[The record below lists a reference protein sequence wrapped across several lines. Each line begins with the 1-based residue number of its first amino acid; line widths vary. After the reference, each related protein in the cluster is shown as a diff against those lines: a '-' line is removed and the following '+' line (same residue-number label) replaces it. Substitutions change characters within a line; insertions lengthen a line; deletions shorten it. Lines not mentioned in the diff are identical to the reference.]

1 MHYFGGRMQDIILY
15 ISIALGVST
24 VLNIILK
31 HYGISQIIGYILT
44 GTIISYSFGVSG
56 DADNDLLDQIGEFG
70 IVFLMFTIGLEIS
83 LAKMNSMKQ
92 LIFGNGLMQVGLT
105 SLVIYAISFYLLH
118 LDFMT
123 SLIIAFSFSMSS
135 TAVVLTYL
143 KSSKNIHTSYG
154 QRSTG
159 ILIFQDIAVIPI
171 LILIGILTNDGG
183 ESISIILLYTLVS
196 AVIVLFLLFVVGKRV
211 ITWLL
216 QFSAT
221 AELDELFMGSVL
233 FVVTGASFLAHY
245 MGFTYSLGAF
255 VVGMVIAETKFHYKV
270 ESDIAPFKDMLLGTF
285 FVVVGMKIN
294 IALFLDN
301 IFLIF
306 GIFAAV
312 LLIKTLVTFLAIRI
326 TSTSSISLKTALS
339 LSQVGEFSFV
349 IFAIASMGGI
359 IKDEMAQ
366 LLVLVVILSMVVT
379 PFFIA
384 KVRNIS
390 RIFFKENMSVPEVLN
405 LPDRKNHVI
414 VCGYNSVGKAVAQ
427 HLEHYGSDYIVVDN
441 NPKYVKEAIRNGA
454 EAYLGDMSK
463 RSILEAIHVK
473 DCSIV
478 IITLDNVDKNL
489 LICEALAKSSK
500 LANVI
505 VKVVSVEERAKFE
518 ALHVEM
524 IVDSKVEVARVLV
537 ERVMSCQLKKA
548 IG

>member
-1 MHYFGGRMQDIILY
+1 MQDAILY
-15 ISIALGVST
+15 ISIALGLST
-24 VLNIILK
+24 VLNIVLK

-44 GTIISYSFGVSG
+44 GTIISYAFGTDG
-56 DADNDLLDQIGEFG
+56 EAHNKLLDEIGEFG

-83 LAKMNSMKQ
+83 LSKMNSMK
-92 LIFGNGLMQVGLT
+92 LFIFGNGLMQVGFT
-105 SLVIYAISFYLLH
+105 SFVLYLISFYLLH

-159 ILIFQDIAVIPI
+159 ILIFQDIAVIPM
-171 LILIGILTNDGG
+171 LILIGILTHESG
-183 ESISIILLYTLVS
+183 ESISTILLHTFVS
-196 AVIVLFLLFVVGKRV
+196 AVIVLFLLFVIGKRV
-211 ITWLL
+211 ISWLL

-233 FVVTGASFLAHY
+233 FVVTGASYLAHY

-285 FVVVGMKIN
+285 FIIVGMKIN
-294 IALFLDN
+294 IALFVDN
-301 IFLIF
+301 IVLIF
-306 GIFAAV
+306 AVFAAV
-312 LLIKTLVTFLAIRI
+312 LLLKTIVTFLAVRI
-326 TSTSSISLKTALS
+326 TSTSSISFKTALS

-379 PFFIA
+379 PFFIS
-384 KVRNIS
+384 KVRKIS
-390 RIFFKENMSVPEVLN
+390 KIFFKENMSVPEVLN
-405 LPDRKNHVI
+405 LSGRKDHVI
-414 VCGYNSVGKAVAQ
+414 VCGYSSAGKAVAK
-427 HLEHYGSDYIVVDN
+427 HLQHYGMDYIVVDN
-441 NPKYVKEAIRNGA
+441 NPKHVKEAVQEGA

-463 RSILEAIHVK
+463 RSILEALHVK
-473 DCSIV
+473 DCAIV
-478 IITLDNVDKNL
+478 IITLDNVDKKL
-489 LICEALAKSSK
+489 LICEALNEQNKV
-500 LANVI
+500 ANVI
-505 VKVVSVEERAKFE
+505 VKVVSAEERAKFE

-524 IVDSKVEVARVLV
+524 IVDSKAEVARVLV
-537 ERVMSCQLKKA
+537 ERGMSCQLKKV

>member
-1 MHYFGGRMQDIILY
+1 
-15 ISIALGVST
+15 
-24 VLNIILK
+24 
-31 HYGISQIIGYILT
+31 
-44 GTIISYSFGVSG
+44 
-56 DADNDLLDQIGEFG
+56 
-70 IVFLMFTIGLEIS
+70 
-83 LAKMNSMKQ
+83 
-92 LIFGNGLMQVGLT
+92 
-105 SLVIYAISFYLLH
+105 
-118 LDFMT
+118 
-123 SLIIAFSFSMSS
+123 MSS

-171 LILIGILTNDGG
+171 LILIGILTNEGA
-183 ESISIILLYTLVS
+183 ESISTILLHALIS
-196 AVIVLFLLFVVGKRV
+196 AMIVLFLLFVVGKRV
-211 ITWLL
+211 ISWLL

-221 AELDELFMGSVL
+221 AELDELFMSSVL

-285 FVVVGMKIN
+285 FIVVGMKIN
-294 IALFLDN
+294 IALFMEN

-312 LLIKTLVTFLAIRI
+312 LFLKTAVTFVTIRI
-326 TSTSSISLKTALS
+326 TSTSSISFKTALS

-379 PFFIA
+379 PFFIS
-384 KVRNIS
+384 KVRAIS
-390 RIFFKENMSVPEVLN
+390 KIFFKENMSVPEVSN
-405 LPDRKNHVI
+405 LLGRKDHVI
-414 VCGYNSVGKAVAQ
+414 VCGYGSAGKAVAK
-427 HLEHYGSDYIVVDN
+427 HLEHYGSDYIVLDN
-441 NPKYVKEAIRNGA
+441 NPKHVREAIQDGV

-463 RSILEAIHVK
+463 RSILEALHVK
-473 DCSIV
+473 DCAIV
-478 IITLDNVDKNL
+478 IITLDNVDKKL
-489 LICEALAKSSK
+489 LICEALSEQSK
-500 LANVI
+500 VANVI
-505 VKVVSVEERAKFE
+505 VKVISAEERAKFE

-537 ERVMSCQLKKA
+537 ERVMSCQLKKSE
-548 IG
+548 

>member
-1 MHYFGGRMQDIILY
+1 MQDAILY
-15 ISIALGVST
+15 ISIALGIST
-24 VLNIILK
+24 VLNIVLK

-44 GTIISYSFGVSG
+44 GTVISYTFGAG
-56 DADNDLLDQIGEFG
+56 GETHNKLLDEIGEFG

-92 LIFGNGLMQVGLT
+92 FIFGNGLMQVGLT
-105 SLVIYAISFYLLH
+105 SLVLYLISFYFLH

-159 ILIFQDIAVIPI
+159 ILIFQDIAVIPM
-171 LILIGILTNDGG
+171 LILIGILTHEGG
-183 ESISIILLYTLVS
+183 ESISTILLHTFIS

-211 ITWLL
+211 ISWLL

-285 FVVVGMKIN
+285 FVIVGMKIN

-301 IFLIF
+301 IVLIF
-306 GIFAAV
+306 SIFAAV
-312 LLIKTLVTFLAIRI
+312 LLLKTVVTFFAVRI
-326 TSTSSISLKTALS
+326 TSTSSISFKTALS

-359 IKDEMAQ
+359 IKNEMAQ

-379 PFFIA
+379 PFFIS
-384 KVRNIS
+384 KVRSIS
-390 RIFFKENMSVPEVLN
+390 KIFFKENMSVPEVSN
-405 LPDRKNHVI
+405 LPGRKNHII
-414 VCGYNSVGKAVAQ
+414 VCGYSSAGKAVTKY
-427 HLEHYGSDYIVVDN
+427 LEHYGMDYIVLDN
-441 NPKYVKEAIRNGA
+441 NPKHVREAVRDGA

-463 RSILEAIHVK
+463 RPILEALHVK
-473 DCSIV
+473 DCAIV
-478 IITLDNVDKNL
+478 IITLDNVDKKL
-489 LICEALAKSSK
+489 LICEALNEQNKV
-500 LANVI
+500 ANVI
-505 VKVVSVEERAKFE
+505 VKVVSAEERAKFE

-537 ERVMSCQLKKA
+537 ERVMSCQLKKV

>member
-1 MHYFGGRMQDIILY
+1 MQDAILY
-15 ISIALGVST
+15 ISIALGIST
-24 VLNIILK
+24 VLNIVLK

-44 GTIISYSFGVSG
+44 GTVISYAFGSG
-56 DADNDLLDQIGEFG
+56 GETHNKLLDEIGEFG

-83 LAKMNSMKQ
+83 LSKMNSMKQ
-92 LIFGNGLMQVGLT
+92 FIFGNGLMQVGLT
-105 SLVIYAISFYLLH
+105 SLVIYLISFYLLH

-159 ILIFQDIAVIPI
+159 ILIFQDIAVIPM
-171 LILIGILTNDGG
+171 LILIGILTHEGG
-183 ESISIILLYTLVS
+183 ESISTILLHTFVS

-211 ITWLL
+211 ISWLL

-285 FVVVGMKIN
+285 FVIVGMKIN
-294 IALFLDN
+294 ITLFLDN
-301 IFLIF
+301 IVLIF
-306 GIFAAV
+306 SIFAAV
-312 LLIKTLVTFLAIRI
+312 LLLKTVVTFFAVRI
-326 TSTSSISLKTALS
+326 TSTSSISFKTALS

-379 PFFIA
+379 PFFIS

-390 RIFFKENMSVPEVLN
+390 KIFFKENMSVPEVSN
-405 LPDRKNHVI
+405 LPGRKNHII
-414 VCGYNSVGKAVAQ
+414 VCGYSSAGKAVTK
-427 HLEHYGSDYIVVDN
+427 HLEHYGMDYIVLDN
-441 NPKYVKEAIRNGA
+441 NPKHVKEAVRDGA

-463 RSILEAIHVK
+463 RSILEALHVK
-473 DCSIV
+473 DCAIV
-478 IITLDNVDKNL
+478 IITLDNVDKKL
-489 LICEALAKSSK
+489 LICEALNEQNKV
-500 LANVI
+500 ANVI
-505 VKVVSVEERAKFE
+505 VKVVSAEERAKFE

-537 ERVMSCQLKKA
+537 ERVMSCQIKKV

>member
-1 MHYFGGRMQDIILY
+1 MQDAILY
-15 ISIALGVST
+15 ISIALGIST
-24 VLNIILK
+24 VLNIVLK

-44 GTIISYSFGVSG
+44 GTVISYTFGTDG
-56 DADNDLLDQIGEFG
+56 ETHNKLLDEIGEFG

-92 LIFGNGLMQVGLT
+92 FIFGNGLMQVGLT
-105 SLVIYAISFYLLH
+105 SLVLYLISFYFLH

-159 ILIFQDIAVIPI
+159 ILIFQDIAVIPM
-171 LILIGILTNDGG
+171 LILIGILTHEGG
-183 ESISIILLYTLVS
+183 ESISTILLHTFIS

-211 ITWLL
+211 ISWLL

-285 FVVVGMKIN
+285 FVIVGMKIN

-301 IFLIF
+301 IVLIF
-306 GIFAAV
+306 SIFAAV
-312 LLIKTLVTFLAIRI
+312 LLLKTVVTFFAVRI
-326 TSTSSISLKTALS
+326 TSTSSISFKTALS

-359 IKDEMAQ
+359 IKNEMAQ

-379 PFFIA
+379 PFFIS

-390 RIFFKENMSVPEVLN
+390 KIFFKENMSVPEVSN
-405 LPDRKNHVI
+405 LPGRKNHII
-414 VCGYNSVGKAVAQ
+414 VCGYSSAGKAVTK
-427 HLEHYGSDYIVVDN
+427 HLEHYGMDYIVLDN
-441 NPKYVKEAIRNGA
+441 NPKHVREAVRDGA

-463 RSILEAIHVK
+463 RSILEALHVK
-473 DCSIV
+473 DCAIV
-478 IITLDNVDKNL
+478 IITLDNVDKKL
-489 LICEALAKSSK
+489 LICEALNEQNKV
-500 LANVI
+500 ANVI
-505 VKVVSVEERAKFE
+505 VKVVSAEERAKFE

-537 ERVMSCQLKKA
+537 ERVMSCQLKKV

>member
-1 MHYFGGRMQDIILY
+1 MQDAILY
-15 ISIALGVST
+15 ISIALGIST
-24 VLNIILK
+24 VLNIVLK

-44 GTIISYSFGVSG
+44 GTVISYTFGAG
-56 DADNDLLDQIGEFG
+56 GETHNKLLDEIGEFG

-92 LIFGNGLMQVGLT
+92 FIFGNGLMQVGLT
-105 SLVIYAISFYLLH
+105 SLVIYLISFYLLH

-159 ILIFQDIAVIPI
+159 ILIFQDIAVIPM
-171 LILIGILTNDGG
+171 LILIGILTHEGG
-183 ESISIILLYTLVS
+183 ESISTILLHTFIS

-211 ITWLL
+211 ISWLL

-285 FVVVGMKIN
+285 FVIVGMKIN

-301 IFLIF
+301 IVLIF
-306 GIFAAV
+306 SIFAAV
-312 LLIKTLVTFLAIRI
+312 LLLKTVVTFFAVRI
-326 TSTSSISLKTALS
+326 TSTSSISFKTALS

-359 IKDEMAQ
+359 IKNEMAQ

-379 PFFIA
+379 PFFIS
-384 KVRNIS
+384 KVRSIS
-390 RIFFKENMSVPEVLN
+390 KIFFKENMSVPEVSN
-405 LPDRKNHVI
+405 LPGRKNHII
-414 VCGYNSVGKAVAQ
+414 VCGYSSAGKAVTK
-427 HLEHYGSDYIVVDN
+427 HLEHYGMDYIVLDN
-441 NPKYVKEAIRNGA
+441 NPKHVREAVRDGA

-463 RSILEAIHVK
+463 RSILEALHVK
-473 DCSIV
+473 DCAIV
-478 IITLDNVDKNL
+478 IITLDNVDKKL
-489 LICEALAKSSK
+489 LICEALNEQNKV
-500 LANVI
+500 ANVI
-505 VKVVSVEERAKFE
+505 VKVVSAEERAKFE

-537 ERVMSCQLKKA
+537 ERVMSCQLKKV

>member
-1 MHYFGGRMQDIILY
+1 MQDAILY
-15 ISIALGVST
+15 ISIALGIST
-24 VLNIILK
+24 VLNIVLK

-44 GTIISYSFGVSG
+44 GTVISYAFGTG
-56 DADNDLLDQIGEFG
+56 GETHNKLLDEIGEFG

-92 LIFGNGLMQVGLT
+92 FIFGNGLMQVGLT
-105 SLVIYAISFYLLH
+105 SLAIYLISFYLLH

-159 ILIFQDIAVIPI
+159 ILIFQDIAVIPM
-171 LILIGILTNDGG
+171 LILIGILTHEGG
-183 ESISIILLYTLVS
+183 ESISTILLHTFIS

-211 ITWLL
+211 ISWLL

-285 FVVVGMKIN
+285 FVIVGMKIN

-301 IFLIF
+301 IVLIF
-306 GIFAAV
+306 IVFAAV
-312 LLIKTLVTFLAIRI
+312 LLLKTVVTFLAVRI
-326 TSTSSISLKTALS
+326 TSTSSISFKTALS

-379 PFFIA
+379 PFFIS

-390 RIFFKENMSVPEVLN
+390 KIFFKENMSGPEVSN
-405 LPDRKNHVI
+405 LPGRKDHII
-414 VCGYNSVGKAVAQ
+414 VCGYSSAGKAVTK
-427 HLEHYGSDYIVVDN
+427 HLEHYGMDYIVLDN
-441 NPKYVKEAIRNGA
+441 NPKHVREAVRDGA

-463 RSILEAIHVK
+463 RSILEALHVK
-473 DCSIV
+473 DCAIV
-478 IITLDNVDKNL
+478 IITLDNVDKKL
-489 LICEALAKSSK
+489 LICEALNEQNKV
-500 LANVI
+500 ANVI
-505 VKVVSVEERAKFE
+505 VKVVSAEERAKFE

-537 ERVMSCQLKKA
+537 ERVMSCQIKKV

>member
-1 MHYFGGRMQDIILY
+1 MQDAILY
-15 ISIALGVST
+15 ISIALGIST
-24 VLNIILK
+24 VLNIVLK

-44 GTIISYSFGVSG
+44 GTVISYTFGAG
-56 DADNDLLDQIGEFG
+56 GETHNKLLDEIGEFG

-92 LIFGNGLMQVGLT
+92 FIFGNGLMQVGLT
-105 SLVIYAISFYLLH
+105 SLVLYLISFYFLH

-159 ILIFQDIAVIPI
+159 ILIFQDIAVIPM
-171 LILIGILTNDGG
+171 LILIGILTHEGG
-183 ESISIILLYTLVS
+183 ESISTILLHTFIS

-211 ITWLL
+211 ISWLL

-285 FVVVGMKIN
+285 FVIVGMKIN

-301 IFLIF
+301 IVLIF
-306 GIFAAV
+306 SIFAAV
-312 LLIKTLVTFLAIRI
+312 LLLKTVVTFFAVRI
-326 TSTSSISLKTALS
+326 TSTSSISFKTALS

-359 IKDEMAQ
+359 IKNEMAQ

-379 PFFIA
+379 PFFIS

-390 RIFFKENMSVPEVLN
+390 KIFFKENMSVPEVSN
-405 LPDRKNHVI
+405 LPGRKNHII
-414 VCGYNSVGKAVAQ
+414 VCGYSSAGKAVTK
-427 HLEHYGSDYIVVDN
+427 HLEHYGMDYIVLDN
-441 NPKYVKEAIRNGA
+441 NPKHVREAVRDGA

-463 RSILEAIHVK
+463 RSILEALHVK
-473 DCSIV
+473 DCAIV
-478 IITLDNVDKNL
+478 IITLDNVDKKL
-489 LICEALAKSSK
+489 LICEALNEQNKV
-500 LANVI
+500 ANVI
-505 VKVVSVEERAKFE
+505 VKVVSAEERAKFE

-537 ERVMSCQLKKA
+537 ERGMSCQLKKV

>member
-1 MHYFGGRMQDIILY
+1 MQDAILY
-15 ISIALGVST
+15 ISIALGIST
-24 VLNIILK
+24 VLNIVLK

-44 GTIISYSFGVSG
+44 GTVISYAFGTG
-56 DADNDLLDQIGEFG
+56 GETHNKLLDEIGEFG

-92 LIFGNGLMQVGLT
+92 FIFGNGLMQVGLT
-105 SLVIYAISFYLLH
+105 SLAIYLISFYLLH

-159 ILIFQDIAVIPI
+159 ILIFQDIAVIPM
-171 LILIGILTNDGG
+171 LILIGILTHEGG
-183 ESISIILLYTLVS
+183 ESISTILLHTFIS

-211 ITWLL
+211 ISWLL

-285 FVVVGMKIN
+285 FVIVGMKIN

-301 IFLIF
+301 IVLIF
-306 GIFAAV
+306 IVFAAV
-312 LLIKTLVTFLAIRI
+312 LLLKTVVTFLAVRI
-326 TSTSSISLKTALS
+326 TSTSSISFKTALS

-379 PFFIA
+379 PFFIS

-390 RIFFKENMSVPEVLN
+390 KIFFKENMSVPEVSN
-405 LPDRKNHVI
+405 LPGRKDHII
-414 VCGYNSVGKAVAQ
+414 VCGYSSAGKAVTK
-427 HLEHYGSDYIVVDN
+427 HLEHYGMDYIVLDN
-441 NPKYVKEAIRNGA
+441 NPKHVREAVRDGA

-463 RSILEAIHVK
+463 RSILEALHVK
-473 DCSIV
+473 DCAIV
-478 IITLDNVDKNL
+478 IITLDNVDKKL
-489 LICEALAKSSK
+489 LICEALNEQNKV
-500 LANVI
+500 ANVI
-505 VKVVSVEERAKFE
+505 VKVVSAEERAKFE

-537 ERVMSCQLKKA
+537 ERVMSCQIKKV